1 MTAPS
6 RTLTTLAVGFLALDA
21 VLLGYLGVALKRVL
35 LVGGAV
41 VCAASAAAVVGFS
54 LERLGGAST
63 LASAL
68 NFYVR
73 YRTAQAGVSAEDA
86 AHG

>member
-35 LVGGAV
+35 LIGGAV
-41 VCAASAAAVVGFS
+41 VCAASAAAVV
-54 LERLGGAST
+54 
-63 LASAL
+63 LAWR
-68 NFYVR
+68 R
-73 YRTAQAGVSAEDA
+73 YRRIVAEVANARRAMREEADGLRTLLQR
-86 AHG
+86 HNFHN

>member
-1 MTAPS
+1 MRSASIATARERVSQS
-6 RTLTTLAVGFLALDA
+6 RREL
-21 VLLGYLGVALKRVL
+21 R
-35 LVGGAV
+35 GAV
-41 VCAASAAAVVGFS
+41 RRLGAELSRPTSLLAAASGAAVVGFS
-54 LERLGGAST
+54 LERFGGAST